1 MLNSLKKKWKIKSNF
16 QFLIIMLV
24 FSITGSLTLYIVD
37 PILLVF
43 NISDDNLSNFQY
55 WFLRIFIVFPI
66 YQILLIII
74 GSIFGQFRF
83 FWNFEKKMLSR
94 LNIIKT
100 KDKL

>member
-1 MLNSLKKKWKIKSNF
+1 MLNSLKTKWKIESNF

-37 PILLVF
+37 PLLLF
-43 NISDDNLSNFQY
+43 LNISDDNFSNFQY
-55 WFLRIFIVFPI
+55 WFLRIFIVFPT
-66 YQILLIII
+66 YQVLLIII
-74 GSIFGQFRF
+74 GSIFGQFSF

-94 LNIIKT
+94 FNIIKT

>member
-1 MLNSLKKKWKIKSNF
+1 MLNSLKKKWEIKSSF

-37 PILLVF
+37 PLLLF
-43 NISDDNLSNFQY
+43 LNISDDNFSNFQY
-55 WFLRIFIVFPI
+55 WFLRIFIVFPT
-66 YQILLIII
+66 YQVLLIII
-74 GSIFGQFRF
+74 GSIFGQFSF

-94 LNIIKT
+94 FNIIKT

>member
-24 FSITGSLTLYIVD
+24 FSITGSLSLYIVD
-37 PILLVF
+37 PLLLFLNIL
-43 NISDDNLSNFQY
+43 DDNFSNFQY
-55 WFLRIFIVFPI
+55 WCLRICIVFPT
-66 YQILLIII
+66 YQVLLIII

-94 LNIIKT
+94 FNILKT

>member
-1 MLNSLKKKWKIKSNF
+1 MLNSLKTKWKIESKF

-37 PILLVF
+37 PLLLF
-43 NISDDNLSNFQY
+43 LNISDDNFSNFQY
-55 WFLRIFIVFPI
+55 WFLRIFIVFPT
-66 YQILLIII
+66 YQVLLIII
-74 GSIFGQFRF
+74 GSIFGQFSF

-94 LNIIKT
+94 FKIIKT

>member
-1 MLNSLKKKWKIKSNF
+1 MLNSFKNKWKIKSNF

-37 PILLVF
+37 PLLLFF
-43 NISDDNLSNFQY
+43 NIVDDNFSNFQY
-55 WFLRIFIVFPI
+55 WFLRIFIIFPI

-94 LNIIKT
+94 FNIKKT

>member
-1 MLNSLKKKWKIKSNF
+1 MLNSLKTKWKIESNF

-37 PILLVF
+37 PLLLF
-43 NISDDNLSNFQY
+43 LNISDDNFSNFQY
-55 WFLRIFIVFPI
+55 WFLRIFIVFPT
-66 YQILLIII
+66 YQVLLIII
-74 GSIFGQFRF
+74 GSIFGQFSF

-94 LNIIKT
+94 FKIIKT

>member
-1 MLNSLKKKWKIKSNF
+1 MLNSLKNKWEIKSSF

-37 PILLVF
+37 PLLLF
-43 NISDDNLSNFQY
+43 LNISDDNFSNFQY
-55 WFLRIFIVFPI
+55 WFLRIFIVFPT
-66 YQILLIII
+66 YQVLLIII
-74 GSIFGQFRF
+74 GSIFGQFSF

-94 LNIIKT
+94 FNIIKT

>member
-37 PILLVF
+37 PLLLF
-43 NISDDNLSNFQY
+43 LNISDDNFSNFQY
-55 WFLRIFIVFPI
+55 WFFRIFIVFPT
-66 YQILLIII
+66 YQVLLIII
-74 GSIFGQFRF
+74 GSIFGQFSF

-94 LNIIKT
+94 FKIIKT